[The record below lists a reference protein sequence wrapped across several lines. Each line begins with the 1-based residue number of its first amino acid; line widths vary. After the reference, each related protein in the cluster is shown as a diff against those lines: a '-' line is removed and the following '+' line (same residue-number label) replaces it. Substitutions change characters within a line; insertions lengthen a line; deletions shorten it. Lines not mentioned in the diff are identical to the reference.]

1 MKKGRAQIT
10 VFIILGVIILA
21 AIALVMFLNS
31 QGQKQELSKEFFL
44 SNNIE
49 PSVTNIESFSLDCL
63 ENSAL
68 DGLELIG
75 IQGGYYKKP
84 ELNFDLE
91 WAFIPYYYHKGSFLM
106 PSPQKIES
114 ELASFVNDNI
124 ASCINDITFNNFAI
138 SYDTPATKTSIQPG
152 KVIFTTN
159 LKLTIESKGK
169 TTLFEMQNHPVA
181 INSSLFD
188 IIKVATYITDSHKE
202 DPDFICINC
211 LTQLAKE
218 KSLYVDFI
226 AFEPDSTLIMIIE
239 NSTQPEPYVF
249 EFLNKYEV
257 K

>member
-1 MKKGRAQIT
+1 MKKRRAQIT
-10 VFIILGVIILA
+10 VFIILGVVILA

-31 QGQKQELSKEFFL
+31 QRQKQELTIDYFL

-49 PSVTNIESFSLDCL
+49 PSVTNIESFSLNCL

-84 ELNFDLE
+84 ELNYDLE
-91 WAFIPYYYHKGSFLM
+91 WAFIPYYYNKGSFLM
-106 PSPQKIES
+106 PSQQKIES
-114 ELASFVNDNI
+114 ELAAYVSDNI
-124 ASCINDITFNNFAI
+124 ATCIDDITFNNFVI
-138 SYDTPATKTSIQPG
+138 RFDTPATKTSILPS
-152 KVIFTTN
+152 KVVFTTD
-159 LKLTIESKGK
+159 LQLTIENKGK
-169 TTLFEMQNHPVA
+169 TTLFEVQNHPLT

-188 IIKVATYITDSHKE
+188 IIKVAAYITDSHKE

-226 AFEPDSTLIMIIE
+226 AFESDSTLIMIIE